1 MDRAARVYT
10 CSNPE
15 HSSYFLNELNKQRL
29 KGIHCDVTVK
39 VQGAE
44 FKSHANV
51 LSASLGYFKD
61 ILNKTQMTS
70 LPITIDIPDIV
81 NPTGFSKVLDYIYT
95 SNLSLSQNT
104 VMETLCTACFL
115 QSPFVYQKC
124 QEFLQT
130 HGFTGGSPDMKPN
143 NIWMNNLSKLTAKMQ
158 KPSVPYNPRSHNS
171 DLIVFDGQGK
181 STIINH
187 GALTSQIAISQN
199 DTNRGTPFTH
209 NRVTPSNGI
218 NEYPN
223 GRWYT
228 ANKDNVEK
236 FADKLA
242 AMKKERLHESLSKKD
257 EEKPPVM
264 QPKINL
270 NYPRKTDSFETATI
284 DHQSLADY
292 FSSKRKQ
299 QHVINADQNHQIHHS
314 IKLLNG
320 PPKTPESGVALSL
333 VKNNG
338 SEQGQKKEGRL
349 EEQNDFSFIN
359 KKEKP
364 KKEFKC
370 EYCNKVF
377 GRQQH
382 LKRHILTH
390 TGERP
395 YPCTLC
401 DKRFRRSEHL
411 KHHLASHDA
420 DPEAV
425 QRNMMQSRK
434 RAARKPEEDAYSLSK
449 MMLNYMKNSQQ
460 QFQPNNDA
468 IKAFNGG
475 YNGNQQASIMSNFAF
490 NDQKRGEDYSKPSEP
505 AAVGSPINLKING
518 SKKVKLEASQSGYQ
532 ENDDRKNMLSLLKKS
547 NNAESNFDDS
557 GMSDGNTPSP
567 SSQQVKVEA
576 ECNRETEEHKDIEP
590 LKINNSTKSNS
601 PAPLSLDEGSNCDV
615 TERCSEA
622 ELMSLDKSEMMS
634 EDLKRL
640 MKSLSD

>member
-15 HSSYFLNELNKQRL
+15 HSNYFLNELNNQRI
-29 KGIHCDVTVK
+29 KGVYCDVTVK
-39 VQGAE
+39 VQGVE

-61 ILNKTQMTS
+61 IFSKTLMTN

-115 QSPFVYQKC
+115 QCPFVYQKC

-130 HGFTGGSPDMKPN
+130 HGFTGATPDMKPN
-143 NIWMNNLSKLTAKMQ
+143 NPMWMRNLNKLTAKIQ
-158 KPSVPYNPRSHNS
+158 KPSQVPYNPSSYNS

-181 STIINH
+181 SSIFNH
-187 GALTSQIAISQN
+187 GALASQN
-199 DTNRGTPFTH
+199 NILSHNNH
-209 NRVTPSNGI
+209 NRVITSNGM
-218 NEYPN
+218 NNFNYARNNYHAEN
-223 GRWYT
+223 
-228 ANKDNVEK
+228 

-242 AMKKERLHESLSKKD
+242 AMKRERENFVKKEEDKSQ
-257 EEKPPVM
+257 VI
-264 QPKINL
+264 QPKVNL
-270 NYPRKTDSFETATI
+270 NYPRKTDSFETAAI

-299 QHVINADQNHQIHHS
+299 QHAVEGENKQKVHHS
-314 IKLLNG
+314 INLLNG
-320 PPKTPESGVALSL
+320 PSRSTQDTALSL
-333 VKNNG
+333 VKNN
-338 SEQGQKKEGRL
+338 SDLVIPPKDGRRI
-349 EEQNDFSFIN
+349 EEQSDFSFIN

-370 EYCNKVF
+370 EYCSKVF

-411 KHHLASHDA
+411 KHHLASHNS

-425 QRNMMQSRK
+425 QRNMMQSRQ
-434 RAARKPEEDAYSLSK
+434 RVARKPEEDAYSFSK

-460 QFQPNNDA
+460 FQPNSDV
-468 IKAFNGG
+468 IKAFKCG
-475 YNGNQQASIMSNFAF
+475 YHDNQQVSMVNNF
-490 NDQKRGEDYSKPSEP
+490 NQKRGDDYSKLSESV
-505 AAVGSPINLKING
+505 AVVSPMNLKING
-518 SKKVKLEASQSGYQ
+518 GKRIKLETIQPGYQ
-532 ENDDRKNMLSLLKKS
+532 ENDEKN
-547 NNAESNFDDS
+547 NC
-557 GMSDGNTPSP
+557 P
-567 SSQQVKVEA
+567 
-576 ECNRETEEHKDIEP
+576 EP
-590 LKINNSTKSNS
+590 
-601 PAPLSLDEGSNCDV
+601 DENII
-615 TERCSEA
+615 
-622 ELMSLDKSEMMS
+622 
-634 EDLKRL
+634 
-640 MKSLSD
+640 